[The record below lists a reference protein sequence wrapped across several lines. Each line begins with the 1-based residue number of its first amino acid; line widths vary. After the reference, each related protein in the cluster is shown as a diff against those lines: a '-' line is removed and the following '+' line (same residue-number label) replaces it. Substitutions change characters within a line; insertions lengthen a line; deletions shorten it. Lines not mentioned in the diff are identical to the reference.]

1 MAIDD
6 VVNPGVLSV
15 WIKQSK
21 TDPFRQ
27 GVTIFMGKTGC
38 DLCPVAAVLAFLAMR
53 GPGEGPLFRF
63 ESGEALTRPQLVSA
77 LRKVLAQAGFQLED
91 YAGHS
96 FRIGAAITA
105 AVCGVPVQTP
115 SRLLAGGRARLI
127 SCMFICRR
135 SSWWRL
141 VTSWWPSAVSIR
153 AKLSDCCMHG
163 RDASHVCFAGPVVVL
178 AFGVH
183 CGACSLVSV

>member
-15 WIKQSK
+15 RIKQSK

-63 ESGEALTRPQLVSA
+63 ESGEALTRPRLVSA

-96 FRIGAAITA
+96 LRIGAATTA
-105 AVCGVPVQTP
+105 AACGVPVDTIKA
-115 SRLLAGGRARLI
+115 LGRWKSQAYQLYVHLPKKQLVEI
-127 SCMFICRR
+127 SHK
-135 SSWWRL
+135 L
-141 VTSWWPSAVSIR
+141 VAER
-153 AKLSDCCMHG
+153 GQH
-163 RDASHVCFAGPVVVL
+163 
-178 AFGVH
+178 
-183 CGACSLVSV
+183 